1 MSIDGWKHKDVWTN
15 HQALSD
21 NFVIEV
27 VRHTSKAYLPNEGQN
42 KWCMY
47 VYVYP
52 EHPLFKKINPTV
64 GDTISTYD
72 ERLPDMPLHGGCTY
86 AKIHLSDDGTKIT
99 SIQIGAD
106 YSHYN
111 DERYSWMTAKESA
124 SDIFYDADVLY
135 KWMQEYSGYET
146 K

>member
-1 MSIDGWKHKDVWTN
+1 MSIDGWRHKDVWTN
-15 HQALSD
+15 RQALSD
-21 NFVIEV
+21 NFLIEV
-27 VRHTSKAYLPNEGQN
+27 VRFTSKAYLPNEGQN
-42 KWCMY
+42 KWCLY

-86 AKIHLSDDGTKIT
+86 TKIHLTDDGTRIT

-106 YSHYN
+106 YSHYG
-111 DERYSWMTAKESA
+111 DERYSWITAKEDA
-124 SDIFYDADVLY
+124 SDIFYDADVLF
-135 KWMQEYSGYET
+135 KWMQEYSGDEP